1 MLNLINSIV
10 ARAKADR
17 QRIVLPEGTEERTL
31 KAANQ
36 ILTDEVADL
45 ILLGNPDEIHE
56 AATKWGLGNIGK
68 ATIIDPENHPKQ
80 EEYAQLL
87 CELRKK
93 KGKTIEEARKLVLNP
108 LYLGCLIIKNGDAD
122 GQLAGA
128 RNTTGDVLRPAL
140 QIIKTIPGITTV
152 SGAMLL
158 LTHAPEYGK
167 NGILVMGDVAVT
179 PVPDA
184 AQLAQIAI
192 CTAGTAK
199 AVAGIEEPKVALLS
213 FSTKGSAKH
222 EVVDKVVEALKI
234 AKELAPCFAIVGELQ
249 ADAALVPEVGA
260 SKAPGSAIAGA
271 ANVLIVPSLEV
282 GNISYK
288 LVQRLGHADAVG
300 PILQGIARPVN
311 DLSRGCSI
319 EDVYRMI
326 AITANQAIA
335 AKKNK

>member
-1 MLNLINSIV
+1 MDLINEIV
-10 ARAKADR
+10 ERAKANK

-36 ILTDEVADL
+36 ILTDGVADL
-45 ILLGNPDEIHE
+45 ILLGNPDEIMNLAKE
-56 AATKWGLGNIGK
+56 WGLGNINK
-68 ATIIDPENHPKQ
+68 ATIIDPENHEKK
-80 EEYAQLL
+80 EAYAELL

-93 KGKTIEEARKLVLNP
+93 KGMTIEEARKLVLNP
-108 LYLGCLIIKNGDAD
+108 LYLGCLIIKAGDAD

-140 QIIKTIPGITTV
+140 QIIKTAPGITCV

-184 AQLAQIAI
+184 NQLAQIAV
-192 CTAGTAK
+192 CTAQTAK
-199 AVAGIEEPKVALLS
+199 AVAGIENPKVAMLS

-222 EVVDKVVEALKI
+222 EVVDKVVEATKI
-234 AKELAPCFAIVGELQ
+234 AKEMAPTLDLDGELQ

-260 SKAPGSAIAGA
+260 SKAPGSEVAGQ

-288 LVQRLGHADAVG
+288 LVQRLGHADAIG
-300 PILQGIARPVN
+300 PILQGIACPVN

-335 AKKNK
+335 AKANK

>member
-1 MLNLINSIV
+1 MLNLINQIV

-45 ILLGNPDEIHE
+45 ILLGKPAEINE
-56 AATKWGLGNIGK
+56 LAVKWGLGNISK
-68 ATIIDPENHPKQ
+68 ATIIDPETSPKH

-93 KGKTIEEARKLVLNP
+93 KGMTIEEARQLTNDP
-108 LYLGCLIIKNGDAD
+108 LFYGCLMIKSGDAD

-128 RNTTGDVLRPAL
+128 RNTTGNVLRPAL
-140 QIIKTIPGITTV
+140 QIIKTAPGITCV

-179 PVPDA
+179 PVPDPN
-184 AQLAQIAI
+184 QLAPVSYTHLTLPTTAASDVYKRQV
-192 CTAGTAK
+192 CTAQTAK
-199 AVAGIEEPKVALLS
+199 AVAGIENPKVAMLS

-222 EVVDKVVEALKI
+222 EVVDKVVEATKI
-234 AKELAPCFAIVGELQ
+234 AKEMAPTLDLDGEMQ

-260 SKAPGSAIAGA
+260 SKAPGSEIAGK
-271 ANVLIVPSLEV
+271 ANVLVVPCLEV

-288 LVQRLGHADAVG
+288 LVERLGHATAIG

-311 DLSRGCSI
+311 LSLI
-319 EDVYRMI
+319 HI
-326 AITANQAIA
+326 
-335 AKKNK
+335 

>member
-1 MLNLINSIV
+1 MQRLINEILE
-10 ARAKADR
+10 RAKADR

-36 ILTDEVADL
+36 ILTDGIADL
-45 ILLGNPDEIHE
+45 ILLGNPAEIN
-56 AATKWGLGNIGK
+56 ACATEWGLGNISK
-68 ATIIDPENHPKQ
+68 ATIIDPENNPRL

-87 CELRKK
+87 FELRKK
-93 KGKTIEEARKLVLNP
+93 KGMTIEEARKLATNP

-140 QIIKTIPGITTV
+140 QIIKTAPGITCV

-179 PVPDA
+179 PVPDPN
-184 AQLAQIAI
+184 QLAQIAV
-192 CTAGTAK
+192 CTAQTAK
-199 AVAGIEEPKVALLS
+199 AVAGIENPKVAMLS

-222 EVVDKVVEALKI
+222 EVVDKVVEATKI
-234 AKELAPCFAIVGELQ
+234 AKEMAPTLDLDGEMQ

-260 SKAPGSAIAGA
+260 SKAPGSPVAGE

-288 LVQRLGHADAVG
+288 LVQRLGHADAIG

-335 AKKNK
+335 AKNNR